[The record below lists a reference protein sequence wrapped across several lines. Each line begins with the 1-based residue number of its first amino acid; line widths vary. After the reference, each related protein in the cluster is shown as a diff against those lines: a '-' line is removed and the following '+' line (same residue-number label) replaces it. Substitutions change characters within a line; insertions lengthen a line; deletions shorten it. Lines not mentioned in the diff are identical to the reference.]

1 LNGFGKVDVSIII
14 TAYNYASYI
23 EECINSCLLQD
34 ETSLRYE
41 VIVVDDGSTDETP
54 SILEKLNNKLLRK
67 FRIENSGIEI
77 ASNFG
82 FGKAQGKYIVRV
94 DADDKLLPNYLY
106 YMHKNLEKEYDF
118 YFSDYEVIN
127 GDGKVVSNMNLPE
140 FNAAE
145 IRTRGDFLATGTLFS
160 AEVLKDFCYYSE
172 GIKNSGLE
180 NYELMLRLL
189 EAGKLGKHIPQ
200 YLFCY
205 RRHALNIS
213 ISKNDQIIRNGGVLF
228 QRFGLGMYG
237 TNEYH
242 PYNPTQKLP

>member
-1 LNGFGKVDVSIII
+1 MDVSIII

-23 EECINSCLLQD
+23 EECINSCLLQN

-41 VIVVDDGSTDETP
+41 IIVVDDGSTDETP
-54 SILEKLNNKLLRK
+54 RVLEKLNNKLLRK

-94 DADDKLLPNYLY
+94 DADDKLLPNYLH
-106 YMHKNLEKEYDF
+106 YMHKNLAKEYDF
-118 YFSDYEVIN
+118 YYSDYEVIN

-160 AEVLKDFCYYSE
+160 AEVLKTLCYYSE
-172 GIKNSGLE
+172 VTKNSGLE

-189 EAGKLGKHIPQ
+189 EAEKLGKHIPQ
-200 YLFCY
+200 NLFCY
-205 RRHALNIS
+205 RRHTLNIS
-213 ISKNDQIIRNGGVLF
+213 ISKSDQIIRNGGVLF

-242 PYNPTQKLP
+242 PYNPTQKFP